1 MNIYF
6 ILLLILLVGFL
17 FYCHIYQYLKH
28 SNYYEI
34 LQVSNPTPDNLE
46 KLFLDKSPIVITD
59 MLATWDGFNQI
70 DFEYTKVQP
79 DLTKDKVAVKLLDK
93 YCANYLMPFKIKHWY
108 SSGLY
113 KKQQFLPIKK
123 VNNHRHMIIQLEG
136 KMRYV
141 LFYPKQ
147 STNLYNGKIDFWGW
161 EKLSK
166 EDKEKYP
173 LFPKAAYIE
182 LILSKGTILHLPK
195 DWWFACDVIEDSLQM
210 TIDSNSIFSYFIK

>member
-6 ILLLILLVGFL
+6 ILLFFLFVGFF

-46 KLFLDKSPIVITD
+46 KLFIDKSPIVITD

-70 DFEYTKVQP
+70 DFEYTKVQT
-79 DLTKDKVAVKLLDK
+79 DLTKDKIATKLLDK
-93 YCANYLMPFKIKHWY
+93 YCANYLMPFKLKHWY
-108 SSGLY
+108 SSGIY
-113 KKQQFLPIKK
+113 KKDLCLPLKK
-123 VNNHRHMIIQLEG
+123 VDYHRHMIVQLEG

-182 LILSKGTILHLPK
+182 LILSKGAILHLPK
-195 DWWFACDVIEDSLQM
+195 DWWYACNVIDDSIQM